1 MDRKQNL
8 KSFLYQIKDTLP
20 FEDAKD
26 FQEKIINEKE
36 FRIKIQKL
44 AYLSKF
50 FGWDND
56 YQFNFH
62 KHGPYSCQLSED
74 YHGISSFDTSS
85 ENYQTDSEFYDFVE
99 NQNVEQLES
108 SATILYYLN
117 KLNLNNYDENNLINI
132 LSYLKPH
139 IDKQIIENV
148 YVRIAKFGL
157 FDCNIP
163 NNEIKINK
171 AIVLDKL
178 NGLIEIFETFESS
191 SNRTLL
197 LGSLDYFRL
206 ALKREKLNEDEEK
219 KLFELVYEYAEY
231 IETYYFTNYS
241 LADEL
246 IDSDLRDIDEKFDEL
261 QTYIS
266 ELNILPRLYDEDVDL
281 SVFCK

>member
-1 MDRKQNL
+1 MQ
-8 KSFLYQIKDTLP
+8 
-20 FEDAKD
+20 
-26 FQEKIINEKE
+26 
-36 FRIKIQKL
+36 
-44 AYLSKF
+44 
-50 FGWDND
+50 
-56 YQFNFH
+56 H
-62 KHGPYSCQLSED
+62 
-74 YHGISSFDTSS
+74 
-85 ENYQTDSEFYDFVE
+85 
-99 NQNVEQLES
+99 
-108 SATILYYLN
+108 
-117 KLNLNNYDENNLINI
+117 
-132 LSYLKPH
+132 
-139 IDKQIIENV
+139 
-148 YVRIAKFGL
+148 
-157 FDCNIP
+157 P

-197 LGSLDYFRL
+197 LRSLDYFRL

-246 IDSDLRDIDEKFDEL
+246 IDSELRDIDEKFDEL

-281 SVFCK
+281 SVFCE

>member
-1 MDRKQNL
+1 MKRNSES
-8 KSFLYQIKDTLP
+8 KSRSWHTCP
-20 FEDAKD
+20 
-26 FQEKIINEKE
+26 N
-36 FRIKIQKL
+36 
-44 AYLSKF
+44 

-62 KHGPYSCQLSED
+62 KHDPYSCQLSED

-157 FDCNIP
+157 FDCNTP

-219 KLFELVYEYAEY
+219 
-231 IETYYFTNYS
+231 NY
-241 LADEL
+241 
-246 IDSDLRDIDEKFDEL
+246 
-261 QTYIS
+261 
-266 ELNILPRLYDEDVDL
+266 LN
-281 SVFCK
+281 